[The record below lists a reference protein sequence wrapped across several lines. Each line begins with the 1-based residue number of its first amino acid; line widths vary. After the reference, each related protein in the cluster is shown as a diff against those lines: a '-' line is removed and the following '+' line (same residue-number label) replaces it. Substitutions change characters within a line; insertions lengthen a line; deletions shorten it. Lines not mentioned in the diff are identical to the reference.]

1 RRLLDMA
8 GELDSPVEAEACNGA
23 SSLGRGAL
31 VRANEHQPELG
42 VSERERLDR
51 NERVLPRLE
60 SPDEEEEGRL
70 VVADS
75 PVGAEDVVDAVRDD
89 GDLPLV
95 DVVMLDQVSLRPGGD
110 RNDAVRPPN
119 GTRHHRPEEEAVARS
134 HELRLTLERK
144 VVDRHNGGR
153 CETGS
158 DDVLE
163 VCDRR
168 LQAAQQAGE

>member
-1 RRLLDMA
+1 
-8 GELDSPVEAEACNGA
+8 
-23 SSLGRGAL
+23 
-31 VRANEHQPELG
+31 
-42 VSERERLDR
+42 
-51 NERVLPRLE
+51 
-60 SPDEEEEGRL
+60 
-70 VVADS
+70 
-75 PVGAEDVVDAVRDD
+75 
-89 GDLPLV
+89 
-95 DVVMLDQVSLRPGGD
+95 MLDQVSLRPGGD

-168 LQAAQQAGE
+168 LQAAQQAGERPGHPPRLAAGRKLDGLDAVRQELRVPGHSGEAKLVVKPRELAKQRRDVALVPGPLTSEYVGIEHDQQLAHPATSR